1 MCRLLFGALCF
12 EENFFLRWVFLLL
25 FPKQPHGSGENG
37 FGSRAGCEI
46 TWHPVG
52 AGTAGSAAGG
62 LPSAA
67 LSHAFLFICLL
78 NGFGFGPARRYANKQ
93 HAPRRGA
100 AHAAG
105 EGRSVHGSLLC
116 SRCGAAPQ
124 AACPRQG
131 CLTGLSEHRQLRAG
145 CNCICSSCTWLCA
158 AGGEGW
164 LQEGPC
170 MGLSA
175 HPMMMMGA
183 GRCSAAGMASCAR
196 SE

>member
-12 EENFFLRWVFLLL
+12 EENFFLRWVFVVSQTTLTVLGKMGL
-25 FPKQPHGSGENG
+25 GAGLGVKSPGTQWVQAQQGAQQ
-37 FGSRAGCEI
+37 AGCLQLLYL
-46 TWHPVG
+46 TPSYLF
-52 AGTAGSAAGG
+52 ACLMDLASA
-62 LPSAA
+62 
-67 LSHAFLFICLL
+67 
-78 NGFGFGPARRYANKQ
+78 PARRYANKQ

-170 MGLSA
+170 IGLSA

-183 GRCSAAGMASCAR
+183 GRCSAAGMASCAW